1 MYLDLNKAFICLCQI
16 LKRMSSVELYYQT
29 YTYDTGNNLTTLSH
43 QANSSNWQQTLAIHP
58 NSNRGTEN
66 NGQNNFDANGNLL
79 NLDNIGNLDWHYNNT
94 LNRLTKADKSN
105 TTQYS
110 VYDYQG
116 RRVRTVI
123 ESNNQAQSQ
132 RNYLPLL
139 DISTNET
146 KQQSNTLHIGTHIL
160 SKSSKDNTQNPNQT
174 HYQLTSHLQS
184 NTLEL
189 DDKAQTLNYEH
200 YYPYGGTAL
209 IAGKDKTQVQQKRYR
224 YTGKERDDSSGL
236 SYYGARY
243 LAPWLTRWISPDSAG
258 AVDGLNLYVY
268 VGNNPLKYI
277 DPTGNDEIGTISWN
291 VFVTHM
297 NTRQKHGDRLNLWVG
312 EDHNKIYGVAL
323 VLDLIA
329 NINIHDVVLENTT
342 TTLGE
347 KPYEGIGLGDTMLQN
362 RNYSPKIQQIFKR
375 ISHLVENYNIHYIA
389 SDHWKNPLL
398 DVKLLG
404 LSNNYVALVGG
415 AHVADET
422 TYTEFNH
429 NAQAYPIYRHINENE
444 NIALLPLEE
453 VEYFRKNKRTM
464 TNQEYGVWV
473 VDNQYGVKGSPFL
486 VLGSKDTMKREFG
499 EAAQAV
505 PEDLSSL
512 LDHKTENNAT
522 KPVPIHP
529 TRPFRSTQ

>member
-1 MYLDLNKAFICLCQI
+1 
-16 LKRMSSVELYYQT
+16 MSPLEPYQQT
-29 YTYDTGNNLTTLSH
+29 YTYDLGNNLTSLAH
-43 QANSSNWQQTLAIHP
+43 QANNDIWQQTITIHP

-116 RRVRTVI
+116 NRVRTVI

-200 YYPYGGTAL
+200 YYPYGGTAI
-209 IAGKDKTQVQQKRYR
+209 IAGKNKTQVQQKRYR

-277 DPTGNDEIGTISWN
+277 DPMGHFPLISWGG
-291 VFVTHM
+291 FVSDI
-297 NTRQKHGDRLNLWVG
+297 NAYKANQRDLNIWVG
-312 EDHNKIYGVAL
+312 DAHDTPQGKYLVINLATEIEFQNFIMENGAAKANERPERTSDGVLARYTQEAIQDLHPHLAPEKIQALTSAIVDVQILATLLNTDYIGRYEWRDRREYERMRREGSFEGSSL
-323 VLDLIA
+323 VL
-329 NINIHDVVLENTT
+329 
-342 TTLGE
+342 
-347 KPYEGIGLGDTMLQN
+347 
-362 RNYSPKIQQIFKR
+362 
-375 ISHLVENYNIHYIA
+375 
-389 SDHWKNPLL
+389 
-398 DVKLLG
+398 
-404 LSNNYVALVGG
+404 VGA
-415 AHVADET
+415 AHVITDIKFMKGQNPKAFPAFK
-422 TYTEFNH
+422 YMG
-429 NAQAYPIYRHINENE
+429 ENPS
-444 NIALLPLEE
+444 IAVTPKSVIDKYGTFLDTRRTSLTP
-453 VEYFRKNKRTM
+453 YF
-464 TNQEYGVWV
+464 GVWV
-473 VDNQYGVKGSPFL
+473 EDLKEGTFL
-486 VLGSKDTMKREFG
+486 VHGLESVMREIFG
-499 EAAQAV
+499 NVIEKMPTKLA
-505 PEDLSSL
+505 DLSAPEVA
-512 LDHKTENNAT
+512 H
-522 KPVPIHP
+522 PILQRRRCM
-529 TRPFRSTQ
+529 TL